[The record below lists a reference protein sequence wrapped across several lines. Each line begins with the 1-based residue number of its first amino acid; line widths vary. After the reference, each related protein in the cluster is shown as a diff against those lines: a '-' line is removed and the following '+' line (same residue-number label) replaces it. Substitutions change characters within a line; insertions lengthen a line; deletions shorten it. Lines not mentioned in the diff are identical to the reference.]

1 MIVWQKVIISLLNC
15 SACWFLEILST
26 APSKIASITDVVLLI
41 ERWSSKELFF
51 WLFGL
56 VYHMTNILLNT
67 IYGIKVLV

>member
-51 WLFGL
+51 
-56 VYHMTNILLNT
+56 
-67 IYGIKVLV
+67 